1 MNDRLDAR
9 RVAERTVYEGRV
21 VGLRIETVEF
31 ADGSRS
37 EREIVHH
44 PGAVA
49 IVALDGNE
57 VVLVRQHRAP
67 AQRILL
73 EIPAGTRD
81 QRPDGTVEDPALTA
95 TRELAEEAGLR
106 AATWRHLATF
116 WTAPGFAT
124 ETMDLYLATD
134 LATAGDGQ
142 AAEDERIAVERVNWR
157 RAVEMV
163 DEGEIADAKS
173 IVGIL
178 WLARLME
185 RGAIDQGGAAH
196 GERAPSREPWP
207 PPGGDGRAR
216 DRTGP
221 GA

>member
-1 MNDRLDAR
+1 MDDRLDAR

-81 QRPDGTVEDPALTA
+81 QRPDGMVEDPALTA

-134 LATAGDGQ
+134 LATAEDGQ
-142 AAEDERIAVERVNWR
+142 AEDERIAVERVDWR
-157 RAVEMV
+157 RA
-163 DEGEIADAKS
+163 
-173 IVGIL
+173 
-178 WLARLME
+178 
-185 RGAIDQGGAAH
+185 
-196 GERAPSREPWP
+196 
-207 PPGGDGRAR
+207 
-216 DRTGP
+216 
-221 GA
+221 